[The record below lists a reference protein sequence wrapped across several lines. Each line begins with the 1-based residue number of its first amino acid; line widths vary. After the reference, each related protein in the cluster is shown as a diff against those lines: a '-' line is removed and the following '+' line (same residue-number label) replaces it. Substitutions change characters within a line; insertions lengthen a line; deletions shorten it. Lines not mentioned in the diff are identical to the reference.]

1 MALGELPDG
10 AVRLVVE
17 TDRDE
22 LREAGAGVVEH
33 AEGAV
38 GGVDEVDRAVHDPL
52 QHRGQIEVRADR
64 EDGIEELAQAARPGG
79 IGHGGSIGRAM

>member
-1 MALGELPDG
+1 MALRELPDD
-10 AVRLVVE
+10 AVRLVVDA
-17 TDRDE
+17 DRDE
-22 LREAGAGVVEH
+22 LREAGTGVVQH

-38 GGVDEVDRAVHDPL
+38 ARVDELDRAVHDPL

-64 EDGIEELAQAARPGG
+64 EDGIEELTQAARPGG